1 MTAYDDGRILADL
14 LELLPHGGNCRGDCC
29 DADNGFDCRAG
40 YLTTLVDYVS
50 TVAHVRHAE
59 ATIEISQRLETLLG
73 KLPGDRFRTATTG
86 IPFVLIGTP
95 ELASVLLG
103 ADSDSFR
110 SWCEVTD
117 GGRLDQR
124 RRLVQHE
131 GEAPA

>member
-40 YLTTLVDYVS
+40 YLTSLVDYVS

-59 ATIEISQRLETLLG
+59 ATIEISQRLERLLAAM
-73 KLPGDRFRTATTG
+73 PGDRFRTSTTG

-103 ADSDSFR
+103 ADSDHFR

-124 RRLVQHE
+124 RRLVQRE